1 MNKQRERKNRISDGL
16 TLAMGKVMW
25 IALLLLLGVGL
36 PVYGLW
42 SLFGQFEYGALRW
55 LAVGLAVGLLPAFG
69 MGFFFGKAEVKGFLG
84 GFDRALDGLAQAV
97 DLRDQSKERR
107 AAITPAAAARP
118 AAPVPGAFNGYLPT
132 ITTRAALPQNDVVD
146 L

>member
-1 MNKQRERKNRISDGL
+1 MGDKQRERKNKISDGL
-16 TLAMGKVMW
+16 TLAMGKIGW
-25 IALLLLLGVGL
+25 FAILLLFFVGL

-42 SLFGQFEYGALRW
+42 ALCGQFEYDALRW

-69 MGFFFGKAEVKGFLG
+69 LGFFFGKAEVKGFLG

-107 AAITPAAAARP
+107 AAITPAAARP
-118 AAPVPGAFNGYLPT
+118 ATPPPGAFNVYLPT